1 MSENA
6 KEKVRNAKIIG
17 KKYDEY
23 KKKVC
28 TRERSLHSTIKQ
40 KLTPFKIIESRFS
53 TKEEQKIK
61 SLTNDCKLFS

>member
-23 KKKVC
+23 KKKVY
-28 TRERSLHSTIKQ
+28 
-40 KLTPFKIIESRFS
+40 
-53 TKEEQKIK
+53 TKEHNLILPSNK
-61 SLTNDCKLFS
+61 S